1 MMIVRSTLINA
12 LFLFFKCNAWNYDVK
27 SGNHFLTWIP
37 YSHLSFRKKSSPILD
52 YEPNSNP
59 GLIFLVD
66 GKFNSD
72 SKFMVVQST
81 LVITNLFVPKP
92 RYTES

>member
-1 MMIVRSTLINA
+1 MHGIMMVW
-12 LFLFFKCNAWNYDVK
+12 LFRYWMCRNFEVWK
-27 SGNHFLTWIP
+27 SFSDLD
-37 YSHLSFRKKSSPILD
+37 SKSSPILD